1 MALTLVS
8 GTSRNGRR
16 KGTANPNSYERA
28 ILRIGQAIPERVKL
42 SMEHVAD
49 EIVATAKKLAPHKS
63 GELQDSIS
71 WAWKK
76 TRKGWQIRITTTPA
90 KNPKGVSYGQYAEW
104 DPLFSKTGEKPFLY
118 PAFDAHKDEMQDI
131 IKTAML
137 EVYKEYG
144 L

>member
-1 MALTLVS
+1 MALVRVS
-8 GTSRNGRR
+8 GTSRTGRY
-16 KGTANPNSYERA
+16 KGTADPNSYERA
-28 ILRIGQAIPERVKL
+28 ILRIGQAIPEKVRL